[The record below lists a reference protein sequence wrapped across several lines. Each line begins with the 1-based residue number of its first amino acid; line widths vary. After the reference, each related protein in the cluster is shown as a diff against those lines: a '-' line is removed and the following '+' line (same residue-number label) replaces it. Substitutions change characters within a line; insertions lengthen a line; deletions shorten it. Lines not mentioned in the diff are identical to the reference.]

1 MWVEVT
7 ETIRRWPQLTVGS
20 WVPGRV
26 LDIKHREV
34 RFDGNLPHMTMPFDG
49 VRYSLVYF
57 TRTDWHQ
64 SGDSQKVELRELGFH
79 LPHVADPPKPCR
91 GIDDIKKEVPEQS
104 GDDDGEDLPQQSAL
118 SAIAQRW
125 PHQMQR

>member
-1 MWVEVT
+1 MGV
-7 ETIRRWPQLTVGS
+7 RLKRPGS
-20 WVPGRV
+20 WVPSKVR
-26 LDIKHREV
+26 DSKHREV
-34 RFDGNLPHMTMPFDG
+34 LFDGNLRQMTMPFDG
-49 VRYSLVYF
+49 VNYNLVYF